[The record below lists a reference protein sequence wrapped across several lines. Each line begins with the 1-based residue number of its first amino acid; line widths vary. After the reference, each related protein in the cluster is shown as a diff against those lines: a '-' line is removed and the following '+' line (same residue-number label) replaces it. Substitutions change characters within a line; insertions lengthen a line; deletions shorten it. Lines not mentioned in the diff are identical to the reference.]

1 MSRWLKGSLK
11 GKLQLLE
18 KSTIEYSIIHDALV
32 ETYANILVQ
41 YNDGS
46 DYSEVIC
53 QGAAGFLNF
62 FTGYLFSAI
71 GLSVEENEEMHK
83 LIITNSGMRAGE
95 IDSES

>member
-1 MSRWLKGSLK
+1 MSDKLGLK

-18 KSTIEYSIIHDALV
+18 KSMIEYPVIQEGIV
-32 ETYANILVQ
+32 EAYARILVD

-46 DYSEVIC
+46 DHSETIC

-62 FTGYLFSAI
+62 FTGYLFSAM

-83 LIITNSGMRAGE
+83 IIITNSGLRASE